1 VRYLP
6 GVPSV
11 IITEHLDPICAQWLT
26 ERADTAAIP
35 FDSPAFAEA
44 LPGAEALVVRTY
56 TIVDEALLDRAPKLK
71 VVGRAGVGL
80 DNIDLKACEKR
91 GVRVVYTPDAN
102 TQAVVEYVTGLV
114 LDRYRP
120 RTPVTKTTADQFHA
134 LRKTEVGQ
142 EIAELTFG
150 IWGMGRIG
158 KRIGHVMS
166 AMGMRVIGHDLLPPE
181 AWQAEL
187 TFACESADRD
197 TMLRE
202 SDIVTIHI
210 DGRPENKQVIGADS
224 FKNLK
229 PNAMLIN
236 AARGMLVDHDA
247 LNTWLIDHPE
257 ALAVLDVH
265 NPEPP
270 APGSLGSGVL
280 FERPNAI
287 LLPHLASRTHV
298 AMENMSW
305 VVKDVLAVLNGQE
318 PRCPAV

>member
-1 VRYLP
+1 MPR
-6 GVPSV
+6 V
-11 IITEHLDPICAQWLT
+11 IITEHLDPICAQWLS
-26 ERADTAAIP
+26 ERADTAAIA
-35 FDSPAFAEA
+35 FDAPGFAEA
-44 LPGAEALVVRTY
+44 LPEAEALVVRTY
-56 TIVDEALLDRAPKLK
+56 TIVDDALLDKAPKLK
-71 VVGRAGVGL
+71 VIGRAGVGL
-80 DNIDLKACEKR
+80 DNIDLKACERR
-91 GVRVVYTPDAN
+91 GVRVVHTPDAN

-120 RTPVTKTTADQFHA
+120 RTPVTAATAGRFHD

-166 AMGMRVIGHDLLPPE
+166 AMGMRVIGHDLLPDDD
-181 AWQAEL
+181 WQTGL
-187 TFACESADRD
+187 PFACESADRD
-197 TMLRE
+197 TMLHA

-224 FKNLK
+224 FINLK
-229 PNAMLIN
+229 PNAMLVN
-236 AARGMLVDHDA
+236 AARGVLVDHDA
-247 LNTWLIDHPE
+247 LNAWLTDHPD

-265 NPEPP
+265 DPEPP
-270 APGSLGSGVL
+270 AADAPLYDC
-280 FERPNAI
+280 RNAI

-305 VVKDVLAVLNGQE
+305 VVKDVLAVLDGQE
-318 PRCPAV
+318 PKSSAV